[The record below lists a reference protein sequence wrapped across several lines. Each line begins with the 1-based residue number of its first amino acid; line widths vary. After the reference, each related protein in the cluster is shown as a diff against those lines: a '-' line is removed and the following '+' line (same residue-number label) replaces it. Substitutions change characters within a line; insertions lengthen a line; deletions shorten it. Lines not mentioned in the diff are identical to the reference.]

1 MGQGCWAGAVLCHGW
16 CFILSLQGNQADFSV
31 LLLFPRSG
39 RLICGGFREVELWG
53 REELLSRVGEAA
65 RLRWGCGE

>member
-16 CFILSLQGNQADFSV
+16 CFILSLQENQADFSV